1 MAWID
6 RIKACQNWKPEGYGY
21 LYDHK
26 GQVLGRPRKDFMDVL
41 RDEYGDVF
49 SEEKPYHIRLHEK
62 FETFEQR
69 SFIIN
74 DVLNDIQK
82 KHRLF
87 PLWRGETWRA
97 ATDFYSQAEFYL
109 ERGCVAHFGLK
120 AWGVHVNGF
129 VRKKQGLYLWV
140 AKRAAH
146 KAAWPSRLDQIVAGG
161 QPADISPMENVIKEA
176 EEEAGI
182 PRHMAEKAKSVG
194 AISYIVDWQGLH
206 RDEMFVFDLE
216 LPEDFTPKPVD
227 GEVESFALM
236 PVSKVMDIV
245 EHTEQFKDN
254 CALVLID
261 FFIRHGL
268 LTPSHPDYL
277 KIIKGLH

>member
-1 MAWID
+1 MD
-6 RIKACQNWKPEGYGY
+6 RIKACQKWEPKDYGY
-21 LYDHK
+21 FYDHK
-26 GQVLGRPRKDFMDVL
+26 GQVLGRPRKDFMDIL
-41 RDEYGDVF
+41 RGEYADVF
-49 SEEKPYHIRLHEK
+49 HEKQPYHMSLYEK
-62 FETFEQR
+62 FTTFEER
-69 SFIIN
+69 SLIIN
-74 DVLNDIQK
+74 DVMNDIQK
-82 KHRLF
+82 KYSFF
-87 PLWRGETWRA
+87 PLWRSETWRA
-97 ATDFYSQAEFYL
+97 AADFYSPAEFNI
-109 ERGCVAHFGLK
+109 ERGCVAHFGFK

-129 VRKKQGLYLWV
+129 VRKKEGLYIWV

-182 PRHMAEKAKSVG
+182 PHPMALAAKSVG

-216 LPEDFTPKPVD
+216 LPEDFIPKPVD
-227 GEVESFALM
+227 GEVESFTLM

-277 KIIKGLH
+277 KIVKALH